1 MSHQAFV
8 KGWLEVLK
16 EALEGGQPGQ
26 GTAFLDGTRPD
37 GSGNHGLLATLDAL
51 SAEQASKPT
60 ALGMSVAA
68 QAAHTAFHMEATVR
82 WVQGDRGPFDWKGSF
97 APDRVS
103 EGEWAA
109 LRTRVRTAYANV
121 VTLANQTPGW
131 DGDEPGGLAATLAHV
146 CYHLGAIR
154 QIVKLV

>member
-1 MSHQAFV
+1 M
-8 KGWLEVLK
+8 
-16 EALEGGQPGQ
+16 
-26 GTAFLDGTRPD
+26 
-37 GSGNHGLLATLDAL
+37 LATLDAL
-51 SAEQASKPT
+51 SAEQASNPT

-68 QAAHTAFHMEATVR
+68 QAAHTAFHMEATLR

-97 APDRVS
+97 APNQLS

-109 LRTRVRTAYANV
+109 LRTRVRTAYAHV
-121 VTLANQTPGW
+121 VKLANETPAW
-131 DGDEPGGLAATLAHV
+131 DGDEPGGLAATLAHA

>member
-1 MSHQAFV
+1 MSDKAFV
-8 KGWLEVLK
+8 NGWLRVLQ
-16 EALEGGQPGQ
+16 EAMEGGEPGQ
-26 GTAFLDGTRPD
+26 GTAFLDGTGAD
-37 GSGNHGLLATLDAL
+37 GSGNHGLLATLEAL
-51 SAEQASKPT
+51 SADQASYPT

-68 QAAHTAFHMEATVR
+68 QAAHTAYYMEVTVR

-97 APDRVS
+97 VGTVS

-109 LRTRVRTAYANV
+109 LRTRVRVAYDEV
-121 VTLANQTPGW
+121 VKLASNTPRW
-131 DGDEPGGLAATLAHV
+131 DGDEPGGLAATLAHA